1 MNRGVEDWAAN
12 STALAELLAR
22 IALGDRDAF
31 STLYRQTSA
40 RLLGVILRINSDR
53 ALAEDVLQD
62 VYVNVWRAAR
72 SFDSLRSQPMTWLTS
87 VARNRAID
95 SLRRKRTEPRLQSTT
110 EYRGDDDEEHDM
122 LNHIPSDAPGPLHL
136 LLQAAQARALGDCVT
151 RLSADQQQCLAL
163 AYYQGLSHA
172 EVADHLVQ
180 PLGTIKSWVRRA
192 LQNLKGCLS
201 RAAGLPGSTA
211 LDID

>member
-1 MNRGVEDWAAN
+1 MSRGVEDWAAN

-22 IALGDRDAF
+22 VALGDRDAF

-95 SLRRKRTEPRLQSTT
+95 SLRRQRTEPQLHSTT
-110 EYRGDDDEEHDM
+110 THLADDDEEHDM
-122 LNHIPSDAPGPLHL
+122 LNHIPSELPGPLQQL
-136 LLQAAQARALGDCVT
+136 MQAAEARALGDCVT
-151 RLSADQQQCLAL
+151 RLSSDQQQCLAL

-172 EVADHLVQ
+172 EVADHLTQ
-180 PLGTIKSWVRRA
+180 PLGTVKSWVRRA
-192 LQNLKGCLS
+192 LQSLKGCLS
-201 RAAGLPGSTA
+201 RAAGLSDTA
-211 LDID
+211 VAAID